1 MLFFVK
7 AELAEQPPMPREQFL
22 GMMASTWQVIK
33 QLENNG
39 KVRAGGALIG
49 QRAGVVIVDVDSN
62 EELSD
67 LLNRLPL
74 SAYLRWDVV
83 PMIPADRALDSA
95 KWALQQL
102 ALAETRSG

>member
-7 AELAEQPPMPREQFL
+7 AELSEQPPLPREQYL
-22 GMMASTWQVIK
+22 GMIASTWQAIK

-39 KVRAGGALIG
+39 KVITGGAYIG
-49 QRAGVVIVDVDSN
+49 QRAGCVIVDVESN

-67 LLNRLPL
+67 ILNRIPL
-74 SAYLRWDVV
+74 SGYLDWEVV
-83 PMIPADRALDSA
+83 PLIPADRALESA

-102 ALAETRSG
+102 SLAQTR

>member
-1 MLFFVK
+1 MLFYVK
-7 AELAEQPPMPREQFL
+7 ATLNEQPPMPREQFT

-39 KVRAGGALIG
+39 KVVAGGALVG
-49 QRAGVVIVDVDSN
+49 QRAGVVIVDVESN
-62 EELSD
+62 EELAD

-74 SAYLRWDVV
+74 SAYLEWEVV
-83 PMIPADRALDSA
+83 PMIPADRALESA

-102 ALAETRSG
+102 SLAQTR

>member
-7 AELAEQPPMPREQFL
+7 AELKEQPQMPREQYL
-22 GMMASTWQVIK
+22 GMIASTWQAIK

-39 KVRAGGALIG
+39 KVITGGAYIG
-49 QRAGVVIVDVDSN
+49 QRAGCVILDVDSN

-67 LLNRLPL
+67 ILNRIPL
-74 SAYLRWDVV
+74 SGYLDWEVV
-83 PMIPADRALDSA
+83 PLIPADRALDSA

-102 ALAETRSG
+102 SLAQTR